1 LNATLTAY
9 IRAQLLACVLVGSLC
24 GLVFAALGIPYSVL
38 LGVLAGV
45 LEFIPLVGPL
55 LLAITASIVAALHAP
70 ILALW
75 AVAFL
80 GVLRMVEDYIVYPRL
95 IRRGILLHPL
105 AIIVAVLAGA
115 ELDGVPVHYV
125 AAPDKLRSATLFQ
138 LDAIRLAKQVR
149 TLSPDIAHAH
159 GTEDAF
165 ALAAQRSGLPNVLTA
180 QGLHFQLNRK
190 VKTPI
195 LSRARAVQF
204 TEWLAFSRHDATPG
218 SCDRP

>member
-1 LNATLTAY
+1 MHPGRWALNLAK
-9 IRAQLLACVLVGSLC
+9 AQRTHGGIQAELLVQVPGSSRN
-24 GLVFAALGIPYSVL
+24 Y
-38 LGVLAGV
+38 
-45 LEFIPLVGPL
+45 E
-55 LLAITASIVAALHAP
+55 T
-70 ILALW
+70 
-75 AVAFL
+75 
-80 GVLRMVEDYIVYPRL
+80 
-95 IRRGILLHPL
+95 
-105 AIIVAVLAGA
+105 

-149 TLSPDIAHAH
+149 RLSPDIAHAH

-190 VKTPI
+190 VKTRI

-204 TEWLAFSRHDATPG
+204 TEWLAFSRARHVIAKSDYVARELKSRFPYLILHLIPNTFDERLLDVRTKRTNSLVYVGTISPHKG
-218 SCDRP
+218 VHTLRKALLEVSRVIPTVTS